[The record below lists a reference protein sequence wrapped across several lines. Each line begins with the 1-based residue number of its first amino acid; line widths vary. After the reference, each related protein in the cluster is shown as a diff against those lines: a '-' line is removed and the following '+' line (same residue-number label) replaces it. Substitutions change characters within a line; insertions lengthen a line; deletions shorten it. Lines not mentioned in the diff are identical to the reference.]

1 MAINLQNT
9 EAPIRENR
17 LGSIT
22 GYTGT
27 IGDSVSKGSCGTLQ
41 NKERCF
47 TQASACS

>member
-1 MAINLQNT
+1 MAINLQNS

-17 LGSIT
+17 RGSIT
-22 GYTGT
+22 GCTGT
-27 IGDSVSKGSCGTLQ
+27 IHDLVSKRSCGTLQ